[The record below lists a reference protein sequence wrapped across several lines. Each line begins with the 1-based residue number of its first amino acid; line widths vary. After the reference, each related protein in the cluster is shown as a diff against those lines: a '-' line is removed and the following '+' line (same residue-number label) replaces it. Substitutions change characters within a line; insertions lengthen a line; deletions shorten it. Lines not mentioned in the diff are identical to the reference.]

1 MSFFFNGTA
10 PTEIYTYLH
19 TLSLHN
25 ALPIWLEEARP
36 AGRYHGS
43 RGPGLR
49 DDAAGAGQCHI
60 FVTTRD
66 AFRLYAVFTPRGSHP
81 VPRRT
86 PSRPPV
92 PRQAACLCLG
102 PISRPR
108 PVSIGNR
115 RPSCRIL
122 RAMVTIRQGRY
133 RMMHRAAYRVAIA
146 AAVVFAAG
154 AAGAQQAQPSAR
166 ARASMK
172 DLQGQNVGEITLTPM
187 PGGVLIRAELSGL
200 PEGWHG
206 SHLPLNGVC
215 EPPFASPCGH
225 FNPGHSQPAL
235 ARRGR

>member
-36 AGRYHGS
+36 DGRYHGS

-92 PRQAACLCLG
+92 RSEAHTSELQSLMRISYAVFCLKKKKK
-102 PISRPR
+102 R
-108 PVSIGNR
+108 
-115 RPSCRIL
+115 
-122 RAMVTIRQGRY
+122 
-133 RMMHRAAYRVAIA
+133 
-146 AAVVFAAG
+146 
-154 AAGAQQAQPSAR
+154 
-166 ARASMK
+166 
-172 DLQGQNVGEITLTPM
+172 
-187 PGGVLIRAELSGL
+187 
-200 PEGWHG
+200 
-206 SHLPLNGVC
+206 
-215 EPPFASPCGH
+215 
-225 FNPGHSQPAL
+225 
-235 ARRGR
+235 